1 MVKVDCEIMIIMSYF
16 LLARN
21 IMFLMLI
28 FKLLKRKTLKLR
40 EKMSGLVKG
49 QKRLPTFSYSSYSKH
64 FRILNASHK
73 LRSLGLVQS

>member
-21 IMFLMLI
+21 IMFLMLT

-49 QKRLPTFSYSSYSKH
+49 QKTTSNIF
-64 FRILNASHK
+64 ILI
-73 LRSLGLVQS
+73 LF